1 MTISQLLKPESISPD
16 LESTGKLDVLTELGG
31 LLANICQ
38 GGPSEKQI
46 ISVLVERERLATTG
60 VGEGVAIPH
69 AKLDNLDNI
78 SMAIGIS
85 RTGIHFDAVDGQ
97 PVHIFVALL
106 APEGSTGEHLKALAG
121 ISRILKDPS
130 FRNKL
135 LGAKSSQEIYDAI
148 IAEEDGKN

>member
-1 MTISQLLKPESISPD
+1 MNLPTPQNPLRIGTRGSP
-16 LESTGKLDVLTELGG
+16 
-31 LLANICQ
+31 LALAQ
-38 GGPSEKQI
+38 AYET
-46 ISVLVERERLATTG
+46 RERLATTG